1 MHEHETVKPLD
12 DVLLTHKGTSCR
24 IELWGHPEQA
34 LVIATEIPEN
44 TGKSIT
50 SVVVELAVE
59 VVRAFR
65 LDWLGLTWISH
76 YTTRSVVH
84 PETFYIVEMK
94 WTGEEFTEPLAR
106 EISPFEVEKLIQS
119 RGQIVMP

>member
-1 MHEHETVKPLD
+1 MKEIVKPLD
-12 DVLLTHKGTSCR
+12 DVVLTHKGTSCR
-24 IELWGHPEQA
+24 IEFWGHPEKA

-50 SVVVELAVE
+50 SAVTELAAE

-65 LDWLGLTWISH
+65 LDWMGLTWISH

-84 PETFYIVEMK
+84 PETFYKVEMK
-94 WTGEEFTEPLAR
+94 WIGEGFTEPLAR
-106 EISPFEVEKLIQS
+106 NISPFEVEKLIES

>member
-1 MHEHETVKPLD
+1 MKETVKPLD
-12 DVLLTHKGTSCR
+12 DVILKHQGTSCR
-24 IELWGHPEQA
+24 VELWGHPEQA

-50 SVVVELAVE
+50 SAVAELATE

-84 PETFYIVEMK
+84 PETFYLVKMI
-94 WTGEEFTEPLAR
+94 WTGIGFTEPLAH
-106 EISPFEVEKLIQS
+106 EISPYEVEKLIES
-119 RGQIVMP
+119 RGQILMP

>member
-1 MHEHETVKPLD
+1 MHETVKPLD
-12 DVLLTHKGTSCR
+12 DVLLTHQGTSCR
-24 IELWGHPEQA
+24 VELWGHPEQA

-50 SVVVELAVE
+50 SVVTELAAE

-76 YTTRSVVH
+76 YPTRSVVH
-84 PETFYIVEMK
+84 PETFYLVEMK
-94 WTGEEFTEPLAR
+94 WMGKGFSEPLAR
-106 EISPFEVEKLIQS
+106 EISPFEVEKLIQR
-119 RGQIVMP
+119 RGQILMP

>member
-1 MHEHETVKPLD
+1 MHETVKPLD
-12 DVLLTHKGTSCR
+12 DVFLAHQGTSCR
-24 IELWGHPEQA
+24 VELWGHPEQA

-50 SVVVELAVE
+50 RVVTELAAE

-76 YTTRSVVH
+76 HPTRSVVH
-84 PETFYIVEMK
+84 PETFYKVDMK
-94 WTGEEFTEPLAR
+94 WTGSGFIEPLAR
-106 EISPFEVEKLIQS
+106 EISLFEVEKLFQS
-119 RGQIVMP
+119 RGQILMP

>member
-1 MHEHETVKPLD
+1 MKETVKPLED
-12 DVLLTHKGTSCR
+12 AILKHKGTSCR
-24 IELWGHPEQA
+24 VELWGHPEQA

-50 SVVVELAVE
+50 SAVAELATE

-76 YTTRSVVH
+76 YPTRSVVH
-84 PETFYIVEMK
+84 PETFYLVKMI
-94 WTGEEFTEPLAR
+94 WTGIGFTEPLAHD
-106 EISPFEVEKLIQS
+106 ISPDEVENLIES
-119 RGQIVMP
+119 RGQILMP